1 MGTQHRAGTS
11 KGGCRGPCV
20 RVGARPREA
29 HPEPPA
35 ATRRRHRARQV
46 HSQPVWTSERDPRWS
61 GRWTWQG
68 AWTLGSELKTRAH
81 IPRGFH
87 IAWSDGNT
95 HPDPLLSLNP
105 SAPQPQE
112 EAGSSE
118 GAGPEVGSGVG
129 EKWAECGGQAGTV
142 ARGTPRS
149 ARVLGVTALVRTV
162 PGVRLAVCPL
172 VSPHPPWVPGP
183 GRSRKDLGW
192 SCIQTVWSLT
202 GPGTATSSGAAS
214 PALGPQ
220 ESGEWVPDPAKA
232 PAVPPH
238 GLSGGLESP
247 PCGSGSPAPT
257 CSWAKPRG
265 RDPRAT
271 GPGAGGGSGA
281 WPGAGLGGVHVQS
294 PSGPR
299 QPFQGTW

>member
-1 MGTQHRAGTS
+1 MGS
-11 KGGCRGPCV
+11 
-20 RVGARPREA
+20 RPREA

-46 HSQPVWTSERDPRWS
+46 HSQPVWTSEGDPRRS

-81 IPRGFH
+81 IPRGVQ
-87 IAWSDGNT
+87 IPWSDGNT

-105 SAPQPQE
+105 SAPRPQE

-118 GAGPEVGSGVG
+118 GAGPEVGSGGVRNG
-129 EKWAECGGQAGTV
+129 QRAEGGLEPWHGAH
-142 ARGTPRS
+142 PE
-149 ARVLGVTALVRTV
+149 VLGVGGDGT
-162 PGVRLAVCPL
+162 GVDSAGREAPRLPP
-172 VSPHPPWVPGP
+172 VSPHPPWVPGL
-183 GRSRKDLGW
+183 GRSRKDSGW

-202 GPGTATSSGAAS
+202 GPGTATFGDAAS

-220 ESGEWVPDPAKA
+220 GSGEWVPGPAKA

-247 PCGSGSPAPT
+247 PWGSG
-257 CSWAKPRG
+257 
-265 RDPRAT
+265 
-271 GPGAGGGSGA
+271 
-281 WPGAGLGGVHVQS
+281 
-294 PSGPR
+294 
-299 QPFQGTW
+299 